1 MHKIDMRSETTV
13 AFGISATRSRIR
25 RAPATRCA
33 LIIASSPAR
42 SASIAS
48 TTSSV

>member
-1 MHKIDMRSETTV
+1 MS
-13 AFGISATRSRIR
+13 AGSSPSGIAATRNLIR
-25 RAPATRCA
+25 LAPATRCA
-33 LIIASSPAR
+33 RIIASSPAR